1 MISSG
6 SSVNTD
12 SIKNKKIRIV
22 LLTSG
27 FVIVAILLVLYLY
40 EGNKQDVVSQFQQE
54 QLRYAKSMVLVL
66 GSHFQPGTEGIPDD
80 VKRFLTTEAG
90 LAMQSPGSQRL
101 WIMDRKG
108 TLLFHPTHEE
118 MVPRNIYQQN
128 ERCIQCHRSFAHIER
143 IVSGRQGTLD
153 YQGGNSL
160 RKIAVCVPMEFGG
173 NSWIVVVDS
182 EYEKVTAF
190 AGKGFYRTL
199 VVLGIGLIALI
210 LGSSWMIRGYRM
222 KTKAE
227 EEAKRWAEK
236 QLLGEKIRESETVYR
251 RIVETVQALIL
262 SVDREGIVT
271 FMNKS
276 RENMIGLKASQV
288 IGKPFV
294 SFFHPEDLP
303 VVLDT
308 LQRTLGGQLHSFEA
322 RVNREQVDSV
332 VLGMEMVPI
341 YEDGRITGVIALGRE
356 MTEQKRIEHA
366 LQLERNR
373 FKSILDSMEDG
384 VFIINRQHE
393 IEYVNP
399 AVEKE
404 FGLVKGRKCYEY
416 FCDLPGVC
424 SLCRSDQ
431 IFSGKTLRGEWY
443 SHRSG
448 KAYDLLEMPI
458 LNENGVLSKLS
469 ILHDNGKHQ
478 QTEGDVRSVQDI

>member
-1 MISSG
+1 VSA
-6 SSVNTD
+6 N

-22 LLTSG
+22 LLTCG
-27 FVIVAILLVLYLY
+27 FVIVTILLVLYLY
-40 EGNKQDVVSQFQQE
+40 YENKQDVVSQFQQG
-54 QLRYAKSMVLVL
+54 QLRYAKSMALFL
-66 GSHFQPGTEGIPDD
+66 GSHFEHAAEGMPDD
-80 VKRFLTTEAG
+80 IKRLLIDQAG
-90 LAMQSPGSQRL
+90 LAMQSLGSKRL

-118 MVPRNIYQQN
+118 MVPRNIYQKN
-128 ERCIQCHRSFAHIER
+128 ERCIQCHKSFAHIEK

-160 RKIAVCVPMEFGG
+160 RKIAAFTPMEFGG
-173 NSWIVVVDS
+173 NTWIVVVDS
-182 EYEKVTAF
+182 EYGKVTAF
-190 AGKGFYRTL
+190 AEKNFNRSL
-199 VVLGIGLIALI
+199 VILGMGLIALI
-210 LGSSWMIRGYRM
+210 LGSSWMVRGYQV
-222 KTKAE
+222 KTNAE
-227 EEAKRWAEK
+227 EEAKRLAEK

-251 RIVETVQALIL
+251 GIVETVRVLIL
-262 SVDREGIVT
+262 KVDREGIVT

-276 RENMIGLKASQV
+276 CERTVGLKSSQV
-288 IGKPFV
+288 IGKPLV
-294 SFFHPEDLP
+294 SFFHPEDIP
-303 VVLDT
+303 VVLNT

-322 RVNREQVDSV
+322 RVNREPGDSA
-332 VLGMEMVPI
+332 VLGMEMVPT
-341 YEDGRITGVIALGRE
+341 YEDGKITGIIASGKDV
-356 MTEQKRIEHA
+356 TEQKRIEHA
-366 LQLERNR
+366 LRLERSR

-431 IFSGKTLRGEWY
+431 VFSGKTLRGEWY

-448 KAYDLLEMPI
+448 KAYDLLETPI

-469 ILHDNGKHQ
+469 ILHDNGKRQ